1 LGDGSPEGFDPP
13 GTSPATS
20 VQHRRPT
27 GGTLP
32 VHRVRVS
39 LEDGI
44 APLVDLIAALEA
56 DNDDILG
63 VLEHAGEWVIVTKPR
78 KLRRETR

>member
-1 LGDGSPEGFDPP
+1 
-13 GTSPATS
+13 
-20 VQHRRPT
+20 
-27 GGTLP
+27 LP